1 MRVGLT
7 SGLDVDV
14 EANPWRAYNVVVGTA
29 SYEKGQSVQGHEIE
43 GHEIEGHEIVIS
55 RGSVDKGSLLFRVV
69 VAWLDF
75 IDVVAALDSERA
87 WTAMALR

>member
-29 SYEKGQSVQGHEIE
+29 SYEKGQSVQ